1 MLVFVKVSIRIHNMN
16 TDRLICDWVLHRRPV
31 NVFSVWV
38 PDPGVYNQK
47 LEEKD

>member
-1 MLVFVKVSIRIHNMN
+1 MTGYYIGDQLMF
-16 TDRLICDWVLHRRPV
+16 
-31 NVFSVWV
+31 FSVWV